1 MSRNFE
7 RVHKNSAILQEKMEL
22 SAGLGNYPKD
32 SDISPTSEMSRSEAR
47 YVLNLLSLGFE
58 KVNFWVSRIF
68 ILFFLNFFLD
78 GNLLVLL
85 KNNSV

>member
-68 ILFFLNFFLD
+68 RVVDI
-78 GNLLVLL
+78 
-85 KNNSV
+85 